1 MTTHSKLVALLALL
15 GVFSAAAFA
24 DWSTLADES
33 PANESPA
40 DELVAAEA
48 SNGHRTVEAKT
59 FELCQ
64 ALGPAAPHNI
74 WAVDS
79 AAGQGLGEVGWDS
92 RQSNCVPWQTYA
104 QGEYVGHAR
113 LAHVA
118 DYHLRVDDQ
127 IAIYF
132 RRTRDVI
139 DRPYELEVGDRIR
152 VESLTAGDGS
162 GGGGDAASGGSAS
175 DAVNREV
182 VVQPDGTIALPFL
195 GQVRAAGL
203 SIPTLREVLEKEF
216 EKYLKFPSITVTA
229 ISIDTR
235 LEDLLNTVDSR
246 GGILGGLQI
255 QTVVTPAG
263 RIYIPGLGS
272 VYVQGL
278 TLDQVKREVD
288 ARFSQ
293 TIPGVEITASL
304 IERAPRFVYVVG
316 EVPNA
321 GRFVMEGPT
330 TLMQAIA
337 LAGGWNQG
345 ANLRQVVVFRRADD
359 WRLMA
364 TMVDI
369 RGALYSRRP
378 TPADEI
384 WLNDSDIVVVPK
396 SQLQIADELIDQIF
410 VRGLYS
416 MVPQNVI
423 WASSISDSS
432 SL

>member
-1 MTTHSKLVALLALL
+1 MTKRTKTIGSLALL
-15 GVFSAAAFA
+15 TASVAVACAWWSSNSETAALVPL
-24 DWSTLADES
+24 SES
-33 PANESPA
+33 RRGDGPTIA
-40 DELVAAEA
+40 
-48 SNGHRTVEAKT
+48 
-59 FELCQ
+59 LCQ

-92 RQSNCVPWQTYA
+92 RQSRCVPWQAYA

-118 DYHLRVDDQ
+118 EYRLRVDDQ
-127 IAIYF
+127 VAVYF

-152 VESLTAGDGS
+152 VESLTAGDGN
-162 GGGGDAASGGSAS
+162 GGGDAAAGGSAS

-203 SIPTLREVLEKEF
+203 SIPTLREVLEEKYT
-216 EKYLKFPSITVTA
+216 KYLKFPSITVTA
-229 ISIDTR
+229 VSIDTR

-255 QTVVTPAG
+255 QTIVTPAG

-278 TLDQVKREVD
+278 TLEEVKREVD
-288 ARFSQ
+288 ARFAQ

-304 IERAPRFVYVVG
+304 IARAQRFVFVVG
-316 EVPNA
+316 EVQNS
-321 GRFVMEGPT
+321 GRFEMEGPT

-384 WLNDSDIVVVPK
+384 WLNDSDIVVIPK

-416 MVPQNVI
+416 LVPQNVI